1 MGWVPVGFWVH
12 VAIARGDDATL
23 KMGVGC
29 GGVR

>member
-1 MGWVPVGFWVH
+1 MGSGGVLGSC
-12 VAIARGDDATL
+12 AIARGDDATL